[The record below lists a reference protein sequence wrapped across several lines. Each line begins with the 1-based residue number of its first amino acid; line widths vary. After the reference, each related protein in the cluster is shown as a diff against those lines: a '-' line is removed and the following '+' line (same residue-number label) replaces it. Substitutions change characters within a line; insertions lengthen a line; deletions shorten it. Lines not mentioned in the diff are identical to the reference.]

1 METTV
6 IYEIIGYVA
15 SVLVAVSLM
24 MSKIVQL
31 RVVNLIGAATFSLY
45 GFLIG
50 SIPVAGMN
58 GFIVLINIYYLVQ
71 IFGSSEYFKILNVNT
86 GSEYL
91 NEFLSFYSEQIKEFQ
106 PDFGE
111 SPVESDLNI
120 FVLRDMVPAGV
131 LIGNLNQNGVLDVKL
146 DFVVP
151 SYRDFKIGSFLFE
164 QNKDYFKDNGI
175 HEVVT
180 KPGNSKHNRYL
191 EEMGFQLDQKEG
203 ELYKLSL

>member
-1 METTV
+1 METHV

-31 RVVNLIGAATFSLY
+31 RIVNLIGAATFSLY
-45 GFLIG
+45 GVLIG

-58 GFIVLINIYYLVQ
+58 GFIVLINIYYLAK
-71 IFGSSEYFKILNVNT
+71 IYGSSEYFKILNVKT

-91 NEFLSFYSEQIKEFQ
+91 NEFLNFYSKQIQEFQ
-106 PDFGE
+106 PDFEE
-111 SPVESDLNI
+111 SPSESDLNI
-120 FVLRDMVPAGV
+120 FVLRDMVPAGI
-131 LIGNLNQNGVLDVKL
+131 LIGNLKESGILDVKL

-151 SYRDFKIGSFLFE
+151 SYRDFKIGNFLFE
-164 QNKDYFKDNGI
+164 QNADYFRDKGI
-175 HEVVT
+175 QEVVT

-191 EEMGFQLDQKEG
+191 EEMGFQMNQNG
-203 ELYKLSL
+203 GGLYRLSL